1 MNVAHS
7 LRLALGRVGRGL
19 DRWAERVW
27 AWDEEM
33 MDVVSAAR
41 VLRRLDLLLIVATYL
56 GYGYLWAALALALLL
71 FGSKADHANV
81 LIGLG
86 VIIISVFL
94 SQAMKSVAGRP
105 RPQFQRRGFHHQFLT
120 NASFPSNHTAAAFA
134 MAYLV
139 LQLYPWWPNVVVIYT
154 TAALIGLSRVYL
166 REHFPL
172 DVVGGAVLGT
182 WVSHGLLP
190 LFARLVQ

>member
-1 MNVAHS
+1 MMLAHA
-7 LRLALGRVGRGL
+7 LRFTASRLGQAL

-27 AWDEEM
+27 AWDEATT
-33 MDVVSAAR
+33 DAVSSS
-41 VLRRLDLLLIVATYL
+41 RLLQRFDLLLVVATYL
-56 GYGYLWAALALALLL
+56 GYGYLWGALAVALLV
-71 FGSKADHANV
+71 FGTKADHANV
-81 LIGLG
+81 LIGTG
-86 VIIISVFL
+86 VVILSVFL
-94 SQAMKSVAGRP
+94 SQAMKSVGGRP
-105 RPQFQRRGFHHQFLT
+105 RPQFHRRGFHHQFLT

-139 LQLYPWWPNVVVIYT
+139 LRLYPWWPNVVVIYSMAT
-154 TAALIGLSRVYL
+154 LIGLSRVYL